1 MGDIDQRH
9 SSWLRKRGSDFQGRL
24 CSVARSWELATF
36 FLRGC
41 LMKEFLLVMIGFILG
56 SAIGVDGFM
65 EIVNKVIGLFS

>member
-1 MGDIDQRH
+1 MEVISRDGYVQSREVGNSRH
-9 SSWLRKRGSDFQGRL
+9 
-24 CSVARSWELATF
+24 F

-41 LMKEFLLVMIGFILG
+41 HMKEFLLVMIGFILG